1 MMHITIEVI
10 KLPIDKRVASLI
22 FDSIFLIIM
31 GLILNYL
38 IPLVVIL
45 VAILPRV
52 EPVLPAVAA
61 ADEIPEVLII
71 QVDIEGTVVIA
82 IAPTKKLTMTN
93 PKDKM
98 PLLAN
103 HPNFSIESAS
113 PEVSNK
119 SLYRSISSVSAH
131 S

>member
-1 MMHITIEVI
+1 MLITIEVI

-31 GLILNYL
+31 SFDLNYL

-71 QVDIEGTVVIA
+71 QVDIEGTVVMA
-82 IAPTKKLTMTN
+82 MAPTKKLTMTN
-93 PKDKM
+93 PNDKM

-103 HPNFSIESAS
+103 HPNFSITSVPPEES
-113 PEVSNK
+113 NNC
-119 SLYRSISSVSAH
+119 LYRSISSVNAH